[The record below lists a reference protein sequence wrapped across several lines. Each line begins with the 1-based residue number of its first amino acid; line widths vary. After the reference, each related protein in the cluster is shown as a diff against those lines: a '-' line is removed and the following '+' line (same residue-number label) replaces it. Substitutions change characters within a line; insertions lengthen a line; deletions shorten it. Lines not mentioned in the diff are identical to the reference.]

1 MKYFLILMFLVLV
14 SCKDECNYES
24 TACQGENVVI
34 CNSEGNWQTVT
45 DCTLVNPGL
54 WECCENAMEYENTL
68 LTTCVPI
75 DTCEIDGGTD

>member
-1 MKYFLILMFLVLV
+1 MFLTLV

-34 CNSEGNWQTVT
+34 CNSEGDWQIVT

-54 WECCENAMEYENTL
+54 WECCENAMEYEGEY
-68 LTTCVPI
+68 LTTCVLL
-75 DTCEIDGGTD
+75 DTCESDGGVE